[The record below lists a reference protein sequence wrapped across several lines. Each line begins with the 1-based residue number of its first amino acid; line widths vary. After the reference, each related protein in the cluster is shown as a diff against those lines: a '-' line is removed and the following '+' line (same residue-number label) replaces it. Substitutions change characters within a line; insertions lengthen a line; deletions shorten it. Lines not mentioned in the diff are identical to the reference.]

1 MSGSSMILW
10 TVALQAPLSM
20 GFPWQEYWHG
30 LSFPS
35 PGDLPN
41 PGIEPISP
49 VLAGR
54 FFTIEPPGSPLL
66 AISSLQLL
74 SCVQL
79 CFPWTAACQASL
91 SITNTRSLFRLM
103 RIELVI
109 PSNHLIPFS
118 SCLQPF
124 LASGSFPVSQF
135 FASSGQT
142 TGVSA
147 SASVLPMN
155 IQD

>member
-1 MSGSSMILW
+1 MSDSSMILW

-41 PGIEPISP
+41 PGIEPTSP

-79 CFPWTAACQASL
+79 FASHGLQHARLPCPSPTPGACSN
-91 SITNTRSLFRLM
+91 SC
-103 RIELVI
+103 
-109 PSNHLIPFS
+109 PSNW
-118 SCLQPF
+118 
-124 LASGSFPVSQF
+124 
-135 FASSGQT
+135 
-142 TGVSA
+142 
-147 SASVLPMN
+147 
-155 IQD
+155 

>member
-1 MSGSSMILW
+1 MSDSCNTTDSGPPGSSAHGIL
-10 TVALQAPLSM
+10 Q
-20 GFPWQEYWHG
+20 QEHWHG

-41 PGIEPISP
+41 PGIEPTSP

-79 CFPWTAACQASL
+79 FASHGLQHARLPCPSPTPGACSN
-91 SITNTRSLFRLM
+91 SC
-103 RIELVI
+103 
-109 PSNHLIPFS
+109 PSNWWYHPTISSPSPPAFS
-118 SCLQPF
+118 HQGLFQWVSSLHQVAKLLEFQLQHQ
-124 LASGSFPVSQF
+124 SFQWIF
-135 FASSGQT
+135 KT
-142 TGVSA
+142 D
-147 SASVLPMN
+147 LL
-155 IQD
+155 